1 MIFTVLAVIL
11 LGYVSAFVPSGRPP
25 HPHPHPQH
33 QRLSM
38 HFEESAIGNTALPQE
53 ALPAAR
59 YVACNRF
66 KVRKNAGPKFE
77 QRWANRKS
85 RLAELEGFRFFS
97 LMKRVG
103 SEEHDYEGEFGNYV
117 SMTVWESKD
126 DFDAWRTGDAFKEA
140 HGGGGLSSFVQLL
153 STALFVLDG
162 APKPSFYDALLPVAG
177 EPLSFPS
184 EGGWRSVEA
193 DGRNYLPPDLFM
205 GQTRFCVR
213 PGEEVGFER
222 AWKQRQA
229 GVGAGAGAAVPAVW
243 AMTCWLDALID
254 ELMRLGVFSP
264 ECRPNNVLVNE
275 YSPEEGILHHT
286 DGPLYFHRVAV
297 LSLGSDCVL
306 SLRRNLSPSQIGQHF
321 AGDVSS
327 VVLRRR
333 SLFVF
338 ENSAYSAH
346 KHGIEGAPLQ
356 VVGQNGPCANGALAN
371 APDCSEVRREG
382 PRISLTFRQLLVV

>member
-1 MIFTVLAVIL
+1 MREELGSSAVCVPTSEQTDTARAMETPAEPAPGLGGDEQMHGLAL
-11 LGYVSAFVPSGRPP
+11 TPSQP
-25 HPHPHPQH
+25 
-33 QRLSM
+33 LD
-38 HFEESAIGNTALPQE
+38 L
-53 ALPAAR
+53 AR
-59 YVACNRF
+59 Y
-66 KVRKNAGPKFE
+66 KVGDVDNLYYVPDVVSE
-77 QRWANRKS
+77 
-85 RLAELEGFRFFS
+85 ELEPK
-97 LMKRVG
+97 LQ
-103 SEEHDYEGEFGNYV
+103 
-117 SMTVWESKD
+117 
-126 DFDAWRTGDAFKEA
+126 
-140 HGGGGLSSFVQLL
+140 GLVAS
-153 STALFVLDG
+153 AGRG
-162 APKPSFYDALLPVAG
+162 AG
-177 EPLSFPS
+177 
-184 EGGWRSVEA
+184 
-193 DGRNYLPPDLFM
+193 
-205 GQTRFCVR
+205 
-213 PGEEVGFER
+213 
-222 AWKQRQA
+222 AWKQLKSRRLQCWGCFPAEKIGSGAGAGA
-229 GVGAGAGAAVPAVW
+229 GVGAGAGGQSPLSGP
-243 AMTCWLDALID
+243 MTCWLDALID